1 MPANLLLLSLLL
13 NVMVLGCTKTTV
25 DPPWVELVHRIPF
38 STVTV
43 DGSDIAY
50 LDEGKGFPIIF
61 LHGFGGSMWNWEYQQ
76 GVFSDNY
83 RVIIPDLLGSGLSA
97 KPSGPYTPQRL
108 IDFFHRFMETLQI
121 DRAILVGNSMG
132 AGLAMGLA
140 LDYPEQVEALVLIS
154 GFPANIQESLASP
167 AYKKFLYHR
176 PPLWLAKFGN
186 RLAGRSSTERIL
198 QAIIFRKELITPTI
212 IERSYRNR
220 QRGGFLVPIY
230 SLLDNIEAWEHQY
243 GQRLSHISHR
253 TLLMWGDHDE
263 VFPISVGEHLTRQ
276 LPHAQWHVI
285 PNAGHLAQW
294 EQPEDVNSVIRRFLA
309 EH

>member
-1 MPANLLLLSLLL
+1 VPAYLLLLSLFL
-13 NVMVLGCTKTTV
+13 NIMVLGCTKTTV

-43 DGSDIAY
+43 DSHDIAY
-50 LDEGKGFPIIF
+50 LDEGKGFPLVF

-108 IDFFHRFMETLQI
+108 IKFFHRFMETLQI

-167 AYKKFLYHR
+167 AYQKFLYHR

-186 RLAGRSSTERIL
+186 RLAGRSSTEHIL
-198 QAIIFRKELITPTI
+198 HAIIFRKELITPTI

-220 QRGGFLVPIY
+220 QRGGFLAPLY
-230 SLLDNIEAWEHQY
+230 SLLDNIEAWEYQY
-243 GQRLSHISHR
+243 GQRLSHISQR

-263 VFPISVGEHLTRQ
+263 VFPISVGEHLSKQ

-294 EQPEDVNSVIRRFLA
+294 EQPDEVNRAIRRFLD
-309 EH
+309 EQ